1 MENTMQSA
9 ALIEKEQIPEM
20 SFKKGIQGTRAIDVN
35 YKLNEA
41 MRLGNNHRGK
51 VIILFEDDEGLK
63 RVETTVWAA
72 GAKFICLKGG
82 IWMPISHILDVK
94 I

>member
-1 MENTMQSA
+1 MENTIQSA
-9 ALIEKEQIPEM
+9 VLVEKERIPEM
-20 SFKKGIQGTRAIDVN
+20 NFKKALQGKQAIDIN
-35 YKLNEA
+35 GKLNEA

-51 VIILFEDDEGLK
+51 VSILFEDDEGLK

-82 IWMPISHILDVK
+82 VWMPISHILDVK
-94 I
+94 M